1 MPEKYYATKNMIP
14 TFRNVVKDKINEK
27 VILYIATCHISLY
40 TRRTPS
46 HQQVSFETCDHLGVL
61 SKSNCESS
69 VLCCVFMLCGNELS
83 SRMTNI
89 PGNHFYH
96 NIFSELKFSN
106 LDQN

>member
-46 HQQVSFETCDHLGVL
+46 HQQVSFETCDQGDDHHLGVL
-61 SKSNCESS
+61 SKPHHQIVRVPYYVVFS
-69 VLCCVFMLCGNELS
+69 CCVETSCL
-83 SRMTNI
+83 
-89 PGNHFYH
+89 PG
-96 NIFSELKFSN
+96 
-106 LDQN
+106 